1 MKKYRYFTFRNFVA
15 LNVIEGDMHF
25 VDPMSFWKQAKVL
38 EIKQAALEG
47 RPVESGLTFPLSDAD
62 IRILRVR
69 ITPVA
74 FEKSLQ
80 ELLLLMEDG
89 LIVIGNSDSPEKT
102 SYGHTAINA
111 HEGSIND
118 AIQAIRDD
126 FAKDKD
132 GWFEWNWMI
141 QATTKGWEWAN
152 QQVAQMDNAEYH
164 REQADFFEEDDS

>member
-1 MKKYRYFTFRNFVA
+1 MKNYKYFTFRSFVA

-38 EIKQAALEG
+38 EVKQAALEG
-47 RPVESGLTFPLSDAD
+47 RPVEGGLIFPLSDAD

-80 ELLLLMEDG
+80 ELLLLMEEG

-141 QATTKGWEWAN
+141 QTTTKGWEWAN
-152 QQVAQMDNAEYH
+152 RIDRKIPTEEF
-164 REQADFFEEDDS
+164 RKERADFYGE